1 MTSVSQAEQADIHT
15 EEGLQALQQP
25 VGSSGSSPV
34 TYISLLL
41 FYLPLGF
48 SGLMMTLDLPIVNA
62 VLNRF
67 PNPDTSVAAL
77 RVAFSLALVYEA
89 SHICMID
96 LSTALSTDQRTFRLL
111 QHFYIVVAG
120 VLLVIASAI
129 AFSPVYDLIVRNVM
143 NIPPA
148 VAEAARPAIWAFLL
162 WPVPIGW
169 RRLCQGALI
178 RHGHP
183 KPVGA
188 GGIVRLAA
196 LAVALVFFGWLGTNV
211 FRLEP
216 TAIAV
221 LAMLVSVTAESL
233 AVQGWTTRVL
243 RTMPEDTPG
252 KAAPTFRDLWH
263 FFFPLSGT
271 AIMSTLVQPV
281 LTAGIASAAVAW
293 ASPNGSVV
301 AVASYAV
308 AWSVAFLVFGPTLSM
323 TQASIAWHGS
333 DNPQVRERGPRVI
346 LGVGVALGLLMVLA
360 ALSGFA
366 RWLFTT
372 VIQAPPETA
381 AMAVDVT
388 YWLIPMP
395 ILHAASFMLR
405 GKLIALHEPRI
416 VRRSQFIDLVFLML
430 LVGSATTP
438 FVASLLHGV
447 PAAPLA
453 AVAYNLMLVV
463 DITVLYTSLRQK
475 RSIDEDPRHKEHI

>member
-1 MTSVSQAEQADIHT
+1 MTSISQTEQADR
-15 EEGLQALQQP
+15 GLDSGDQAPSERVSVLTTAP
-25 VGSSGSSPV
+25 
-34 TYISLLL
+34 ISYLSLFL

-96 LSTALSTDQRTFRLL
+96 LSTALSTDQRVFYLL
-111 QHFYIVVAG
+111 RRFYIVLAG
-120 VLLVIASAI
+120 VLLVVASII
-129 AFSPVYDLIVRNVM
+129 AFSPAYDYIVRGVM
-143 NIPPA
+143 NIPLS
-148 VAEAARPAIWAFLL
+148 VSEAARPAVWAFLL
-162 WPVPIGW
+162 WPIPIGW

-188 GGIVRLAA
+188 GGIVRLGA
-196 LAVALVFFGWLGTNV
+196 LVVALVFFGWLGTNV
-211 FRLEP
+211 LP
-216 TAIAV
+216 LQPSAIAV
-221 LAMLVSVTAESL
+221 LAMLVSVTAESA
-233 AVQGWTTRVL
+233 AVQGWTSRVL
-243 RTMPEDTPG
+243 RSMPEDTAG
-252 KAAPTFRDLWH
+252 KPAPTLRDIWH

-281 LTAGIASAAVAW
+281 LTAGIASAAIAW

-395 ILHAASFMLR
+395 ILHATSFMLR

-416 VRRSQFIDLVFLML
+416 VRRSQFIDLVFLMM

-453 AVAYNLMLVV
+453 AVGYNLMLVV
-463 DITVLYTSLRQK
+463 DITVLSTSLRRK
-475 RSIDEDPRHKEHI
+475 RSIDQDPRHKEHV